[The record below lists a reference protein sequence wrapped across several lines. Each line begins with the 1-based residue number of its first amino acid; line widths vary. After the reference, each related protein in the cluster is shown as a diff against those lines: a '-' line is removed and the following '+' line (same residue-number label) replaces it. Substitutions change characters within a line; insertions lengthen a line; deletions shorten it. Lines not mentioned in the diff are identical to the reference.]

1 MMVSTQNR
9 RLGITGL
16 LLGGCALALIYFV
29 PGRETVDANERI
41 KTIVE
46 TASLVEAAKP
56 FELSL
61 AEVTRVSRAPA
72 TERLRISGEVQPVRS
87 VILRSRSAGRITEV
101 AVQEG
106 QKVKAGDILVR
117 FETADLRSTLQQ
129 RQSDR
134 DVADAELSLSMMVLQ
149 RATQLAAKDVA
160 PAEKLEKA
168 KSDVAVARARLQS
181 LSAQVDMA
189 RVSLREAEVVA
200 PFDGTVSAKMVDVG
214 TRVGTDA
221 DLVTLVD
228 MTEMEVKALVSTRD
242 ITRIKLGQTA
252 QLQFDGM
259 EDHTIDAT
267 VGRVNPAA
275 DNGARFVAV
284 YLRLP
289 AQEASLWGGMFATGS
304 ILVRENSD
312 ALLIPAI
319 ALRSDKNGD
328 YVLKIENGYLRRQP
342 VTVGSAWDGG
352 ALLEISDGLSEGDTI
367 ITAPL
372 SELRP
377 DRAVTLSK
385 VG

>member
-1 MMVSTQNR
+1 MMVSTQTR
-9 RLGITGL
+9 RVGIAGLMLGS
-16 LLGGCALALIYFV
+16 CALAFIYLV

-41 KTIVE
+41 KAIVE
-46 TASLVEAAKP
+46 TASLVDAVKP

-61 AEVTRVSRAPA
+61 AEVTRVSRAPV
-72 TERLRISGEVQPVRS
+72 TDRLRVSGEVQPIRS
-87 VILRSRSAGRITEV
+87 VVLRSRSAGSITEV
-101 AVQEG
+101 TVREG
-106 QKVKAGDILVR
+106 QKVKSGDILVR
-117 FETADLRSTLQQ
+117 FDTTDLKSTLQQ
-129 RQSDR
+129 RESDR
-134 DVADAELSLSMMVLQ
+134 DVAEAELSLSMMVLQ
-149 RATQLAAKDVA
+149 RTTQLAANDVA

-168 KSDVAVARARLQS
+168 KSDVAVARARLES
-181 LSAQVDMA
+181 LAAQVDMA

-214 TRVGTDA
+214 ARVGNDT

-228 MTEMEVKALVSTRD
+228 VTEMEVKALVSTRD
-242 ITRIKLGQTA
+242 IARVKLGQTA

-267 VGRVNPAA
+267 ISRVNPVA
-275 DNGARFVAV
+275 DNGTRFVAV

-289 AQEASLWGGMFATGS
+289 AQEAPLWGGMFATGS

-319 ALRSDKNGD
+319 ALRNDGNGD
-328 YVLKIENGYLRRQP
+328 YVLKIENGHLRRQP
-342 VTVGSAWDGG
+342 VTVSSAWDGG
-352 ALLEISDGLSEGDTI
+352 TLLEIPDGLDVGDTI

-377 DRAVTLSK
+377 DIAVTLSK